1 MKQVKCEFHTSPPLI
16 YFCSNMNEKKGK
28 KEKRCQKKKKKTLSR
43 ANWSVCF
50 EELNLEIEVTWDFVL
65 RIEFF
70 ELHFRFF
77 SFCYLSEL

>member
-1 MKQVKCEFHTSPPLI
+1 MS
-16 YFCSNMNEKKGK
+16 KK
-28 KEKRCQKKKKKTLSR
+28 KKKKKTLSR

>member
-1 MKQVKCEFHTSPPLI
+1 MKQVKCEFRTSPPLI

-28 KEKRCQKKKKKTLSR
+28 KEKRCQKKKKTLSR